1 MCLCPPRSST
11 SQFLR
16 NSLKKTRGT
25 SWSLRLSKELN
36 NQIETFDSPS
46 LEKVCPHRD
55 LVVQAGRDHQRW
67 EGPPEMGGASRDGM
81 GFWQYVFTSD

>member
-1 MCLCPPRSST
+1 LT

-46 LEKVCPHRD
+46 LEKVCPRRD
-55 LVVQAGRDHQRW
+55 LIVQAGDDGRSFWGWEEPPGMDRHMTFSHQIRW
-67 EGPPEMGGASRDGM
+67 PHDCLVS
-81 GFWQYVFTSD
+81 